1 MKKIRAITGTTKTK
15 EIFDE
20 QESKEFVKAVLKEP
34 HQKKRTIFA
43 LLIFLGLRKAEI
55 CGLSWSDID
64 FYNKTLSVN
73 HKIFMKL
80 INEKLPSFL
89 DYCIQTRNA
98 QSLEEVIYIIS
109 VNQFDYK
116 G

>member
-1 MKKIRAITGTTKTK
+1 MR
-15 EIFDE
+15 
-20 QESKEFVKAVLKEP
+20 
-34 HQKKRTIFA
+34 
-43 LLIFLGLRKAEI
+43 
-55 CGLSWSDID
+55 
-64 FYNKTLSVN
+64 
-73 HKIFMKL
+73 L
-80 INEKLPSFL
+80 INEKLPSVL